1 MAASLSCESLGASSM
16 SDNAVERAD
25 VIVLGAGI
33 VGVSAAYAA
42 RRRGLSVV
50 LVDRR
55 EPGSETS
62 YGNAGILSSGSIT
75 PLNVPSLWNALPKYL
90 TNRHPALRWNVAWSL
105 RNIGWLVRFL
115 ANARAPYT
123 KPRAAA
129 LHGLIGASLK
139 LHREW
144 IVKSGAGQ
152 RIRET
157 GWLKAWRSDAVSSA
171 KAEQAVLAEFGIHSE
186 LLDRQAVSAL
196 EPNIVPVYSV
206 GLLHTQTA
214 SVDSPGNVVKAYAR
228 MFEGA
233 GGAIRRAD
241 VEAIVPE
248 ADGWRV
254 VLADGELGARHVV
267 VALGP
272 WSADLLRPLGYHVPL
287 ATERGYH
294 REFKP
299 NPSRKLLRPIHDAE
313 NAFLMSPMEQGIRVT
328 SGVELTARDAPSS
341 YEQLDAVVPL
351 ARSVVE
357 FGDPVGEIWRGA
369 RPTLPDSLPMIGPAP
384 GHSGLWLAFGNQHI
398 GFTTGPATGEA
409 IAAMISGAKPGFD
422 TSAFSPGRY
431 L

>member
-1 MAASLSCESLGASSM
+1 MGSM
-16 SDNAVERAD
+16 SDNVTDKQAD

-42 RRRGLSVV
+42 RQRGLSVI

-62 YGNAGILSSGSIT
+62 YGNAGILSSGSIM
-75 PLNVPSLWNALPKYL
+75 PLNQPSLWRALPNYI
-90 TNRHPALRWNVAWSL
+90 TNRHPALRWNPAWAI
-105 RNIGWLVRFL
+105 RNADWVVRFL
-115 ANARAPYT
+115 ANASPSRI
-123 KPRAAA
+123 KPRATA

-144 IVKSGAGQ
+144 IVKAGAGQ

-157 GWLKAWRSDAVSSA
+157 GWLKAWRSDAVDAA
-171 KAEQAVLAEFGIHSE
+171 KREQAFLNEYGIASQ
-186 LLDRQAVSAL
+186 LLDRQAISAL
-196 EPNIVPVYSV
+196 EPDIVPVYKV

-214 SVDSPGNVVKAYAR
+214 SVDSPGAVVKAYAR
-228 MFEGA
+228 MFA
-233 GGAIRRAD
+233 GSGGDIRQTEIKAIAPD
-241 VEAIVPE
+241 GE
-248 ADGWRV
+248 GWRV
-254 VLADGELGARHVV
+254 TLADGAISARHVV

-272 WSADLLRPLGYHVPL
+272 WSADLLRPLGYRVPL
-287 ATERGYH
+287 AFERGYH

-299 NPSRKLLRPIHDAE
+299 NPARSLQRPIHDADGS
-313 NAFLMSPMEQGIRVT
+313 FLMTPMEQGIRVT

-341 YEQLDAVVPL
+341 FAQLDQVVPM

-357 FGDPVGEIWRGA
+357 FGAAVGDPWRGA

-384 GHSGLWLAFGNQHI
+384 RHPGLWLAFGNQHI
-398 GFTTGPATGEA
+398 GFTTGPATGAA
-409 IAAMISGAKPGFD
+409 IAAMIAGAAPSFEVG
-422 TSAFSPGRY
+422 AFSPSRY